1 MVFNDRVLFLHIGKT
16 GGMSCSEFLLRFLER
31 PVWNCHGEASAE
43 LQRLQLTDVDAAMG
57 INRHCTLA
65 AASRF
70 LEANFQ
76 RQLSSFEKIIAV
88 FRHPYSLEY
97 SWYQHLRKPLIRA
110 RRQDDERLLKLAE
123 GDFESFVRNADHH
136 RPGLTQEKYV
146 LLEDTIPANVDI
158 IRFES
163 LSEDFPRA
171 VAKFLDKRKYSFAS
185 GSSLFPK
192 INSTHYDKD
201 LEQVLTQPIRAAIR
215 AKHAYL
221 FTTGFYDP

>member
-31 PVWNCHGEASAE
+31 PVWNCHRDAPTE
-43 LQRLQLTDVDAAMG
+43 LERLQVDDVHAVTG

-70 LEANFQ
+70 LEANFH
-76 RQLSSFEKIIAV
+76 RQVNSFEKVIAV

-110 RRQDDERLLKLAE
+110 RRQENKALLELAA
-123 GDFESFVRNADHH
+123 GDFETFVINADHH

-146 LLEDTIPANVDI
+146 LLDGATPANVAI
-158 IRFES
+158 VRFES
-163 LSEDFPRA
+163 LARDFPRT
-171 VAKFLDKRKYSFAS
+171 VATFLDQKRCAS
-185 GSSLFPK
+185 ASPVFPK
-192 INSTHYDKD
+192 INSSRYDGN
-201 LEQVLTQPIRAAIR
+201 LEQVLTGSVRAAIR
-215 AKHAYL
+215 AKHSHL
-221 FTTGFYDP
+221 FTSGFYAP